1 MQRFNPGWACG
12 FSTIGISIISNS
24 FDSLFY
30 QYNENQTEQL
40 PDANV
45 WFGVWVSKS
54 YSCGISNCLLTYC
67 SFPYHRVGR
76 ETRDLQNEKLQDNIS

>member
-12 FSTIGISIISNS
+12 FLTIGISIISNG

-45 WFGVWVSKS
+45 WFG
-54 YSCGISNCLLTYC
+54 YG
-67 SFPYHRVGR
+67 FPNPILVGF
-76 ETRDLQNEKLQDNIS
+76 QIA